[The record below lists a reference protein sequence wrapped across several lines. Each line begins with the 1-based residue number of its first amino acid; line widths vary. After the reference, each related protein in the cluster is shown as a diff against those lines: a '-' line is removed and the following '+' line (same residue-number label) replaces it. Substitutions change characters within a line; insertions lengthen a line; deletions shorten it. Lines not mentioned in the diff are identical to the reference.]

1 LSFFDDADDPS
12 TEIRQPSRPRDTSRR
27 RVSGGGGG
35 GSRGSGGGRRPTPT
49 QQQQEIRMRRIIAG
63 VVLVIVIVLILIGVS
78 SCQSSANKS
87 AVETY
92 TSNVNALIKHS
103 QNDSAQLFDQLK
115 SGISSSDATSV
126 RNQITKIAQDA
137 STVLTSAQKQSVPST
152 AKRAQVNLVQAL
164 QLRYDGINSIAENI
178 EPAVGASVSQSAVS
192 VIAGDMARFY
202 ASDVLYKLYTVPEIA
217 GALHG
222 AGAIVG
228 GADGE
233 QIDGDQFLPSLSWL
247 TPSYISSTIGA
258 SGGSSSGSA
267 SSASGPLPHGS
278 KLNTVSFN
286 GSQLQSSGN
295 TIAAKPA
302 PTFTLNFTDS
312 GASTE
317 RNVVCKVTVGGAS
330 GQSVVAQLT
339 AGSSTNCTVKLTSS
353 PAAGTATL
361 TATIEKVPGETN
373 VQNNTMTFPVTVT
386 G

>member
-1 LSFFDDADDPS
+1 LSFFDDADEPS

-27 RVSGGGGG
+27 RVSGGGG
-35 GSRGSGGGRRPTPT
+35 RGGGRRPTPS

-115 SGISSSDATSV
+115 SGISSSNATSV
-126 RNQITKIAQDA
+126 RNQISKIAQDA
-137 STVLTSAQKQSVPST
+137 STVLVSAQKQSVPST
-152 AKRAQVNLVQAL
+152 AKQAQANLVQAL
-164 QLRYDGINSIAENI
+164 KLRYDGINSIAENI
-178 EPAVGASVSQSAVS
+178 EPAVGSSVSQSAVS
-192 VIAGDMARFY
+192 TIAGDMARFY

-217 GALHG
+217 AALHG

-258 SGGSSSGSA
+258 SSGSSSGSA

-278 KLNTVSFN
+278 KLNTVSYN
-286 GSQLQSSGN
+286 GSQLQSTGT
-295 TIAAKPA
+295 TIPAKPA

-330 GQSVVAQLT
+330 GQKVVPVLSP
-339 AGSSTNCTVKLTSS
+339 GSSTSCVVTLSS
-353 PAAGTATL
+353 APAAGSATL

-373 VQNNTMTFPVTVT
+373 VQNNTMTFPVTFT